1 MLYFLGFW
9 YFRGMEFL
17 EIEVYDDL
25 KVELEGKDLWDQFY
39 KIGIE
44 MVIIKFGRYNIY
56 RISNIYIQSL

>member
-1 MLYFLGFW
+1 
-9 YFRGMEFL
+9 MEFL

-56 RISNIYIQSL
+56 RINNIYIQSL